1 MKLELVVPTQLS
13 EIPLKHY
20 QKFLGIAENTNDE
33 IFLAEKMIQCFC
45 GIELKEIVKIPFK
58 EVEALSIHF
67 ATMLTMDYRLV
78 DVLNA
83 DQLEVGDLIGLNEEV
98 VRLIEIAPAK
108 FGFVI
113 TYENEFGEKEISD
126 ITDDE
131 QFELFILE

>member
-1 MKLELVVPTQLS
+1 
-13 EIPLKHY
+13 
-20 QKFLGIAENTNDE
+20 
-33 IFLAEKMIQCFC
+33 
-45 GIELKEIVKIPFK
+45 
-58 EVEALSIHF
+58 
-67 ATMLTMDYRLV
+67 MLTMDYRMV
-78 DVLNA
+78 DVLNS

>member
-1 MKLELVVPTQLS
+1 
-13 EIPLKHY
+13 
-20 QKFLGIAENTNDE
+20 
-33 IFLAEKMIQCFC
+33 
-45 GIELKEIVKIPFK
+45 
-58 EVEALSIHF
+58 
-67 ATMLTMDYRLV
+67 MLTMDYRLV

-83 DQLEVGDLIGLNEEV
+83 DQLEVGDLIGLNDEIV
-98 VRLIEIAPAK
+98 KLIEIAPAK

>member
-1 MKLELVVPTQLS
+1 
-13 EIPLKHY
+13 
-20 QKFLGIAENTNDE
+20 
-33 IFLAEKMIQCFC
+33 
-45 GIELKEIVKIPFK
+45 
-58 EVEALSIHF
+58 
-67 ATMLTMDYRLV
+67 MLTMDSRLV